1 MDEFLQPISKI
12 MVKLVRKWL
21 HLAMGYFF
29 ESIETESIEYGQ
41 KLTTFLDPVDQF
53 LVKLVR
59 KWLHLAMGYF
69 FESIETESIGQGQKL
84 TNFYNQLTNFSWN
97 WSENDFI
104 LR

>member
-1 MDEFLQPISKI
+1 MDAFLQPISKI
-12 MVKLVRKWL
+12 M
-21 HLAMGYFF
+21 
-29 ESIETESIEYGQ
+29 
-41 KLTTFLDPVDQF
+41 
-53 LVKLVR
+53 VKLVR